1 MAAEPEQPPP
11 RRDPSRKPALTQA
24 PNIHPTAIV
33 TDCELGDWTEIGAG
47 TSMSQVE
54 MGDYSYITRRCDMVW
69 STIGK
74 FCSIA
79 NDTRI
84 NPGNHPSW
92 RVSQHHFSYRA
103 AAYGLGEDDRDFFE
117 WRKSHHV
124 TIGHDV
130 WIGHGAVIL
139 PGKSVGAGAI
149 VAAGAVVSRDVP
161 DYTVV
166 GGVPARPIKR
176 RFTEAQADGLL
187 ALAWWDWPRDR
198 LKAALGDIRALSVDE
213 FLEKYGA

>member
-1 MAAEPEQPPP
+1 MAAEPEQIAQ

-33 TDCELGDWTEIGAG
+33 TDCDLGDWTEIGAG

-54 MGDYSYITRRCDMVW
+54 MGDYSYITRRCDVVW

-103 AAYGLGEDDRDFFE
+103 AAYGLGEDDRDFFA
-117 WRKSHHV
+117 WRKAQHGS
-124 TIGHDV
+124 IGHDV

-139 PGKSVGAGAI
+139 LGKSVGTGAI

-187 ALAWWDWPRDR
+187 GLAWWDWPRDR
-198 LKAALGDIRALSVDE
+198 LKAALGDIRALSVDA